1 MQIMLLK
8 RLGENVFHT
17 SWDHDKD
24 YLFSFCI
31 YLTIQ
36 WWAMFVQSF
45 RPDGKKQAL
54 LSFG

>member
-1 MQIMLLK
+1 MLLK